1 VHVDASRKLGAPI
14 VKVSKVADLGWQKAA
29 KWRKPVCL
37 AQQAYE
43 NGGVACTPIAMLASL
58 SLMSKPISEIDWEN
72 DVMKAGA
79 RIWVEWCRTRTGSS
93 SFMLPGEV
101 TESSDVVRGTVH
113 GLQLAIK
120 EIGGL
125 LSDSPDENENHYP
138 FASAIA
144 LIESEAAEA
153 RFAAVLTCG
162 IFSLA
167 VVHVGAE
174 YYVFDSHGDTVDAL
188 GGSTLVMFRTLMDLA
203 EAMQLRFKDCGELYS
218 LYALVPRRN

>member
-1 VHVDASRKLGAPI
+1 
-14 VKVSKVADLGWQKAA
+14 
-29 KWRKPVCL
+29 
-37 AQQAYE
+37 
-43 NGGVACTPIAMLASL
+43 
-58 SLMSKPISEIDWEN
+58 
-72 DVMKAGA
+72 
-79 RIWVEWCRTRTGSS
+79 
-93 SFMLPGEV
+93 MLPGEV